1 MSAARIAV
9 YTGSFDPFHRGHE
22 NIARRAAALFDRV
35 IVGVGENPDK
45 AVCFSAAE
53 RVAAIAATL
62 ADVPNM
68 VVRAFPGLTVQFAR
82 AEGARVLL
90 RGVRALADVEY
101 EFTMTLMNSTL
112 DAGLET
118 VFLMADKEFG
128 HLSSSLIRQIA
139 RFGGAL
145 DAMAPAPVVAQLRK
159 KFGAAGPAA

>member
-1 MSAARIAV
+1 MSAPRIAV
-9 YTGSFDPFHRGHE
+9 YTGSFDPFHFGHE

-35 IVGVGENPDK
+35 VVGVGLNPDK
-45 AVCFSAAE
+45 AVCFPADE

-62 ADVPNM
+62 ADVPNLE
-68 VVRAFPGLTVQFAR
+68 VRAFAGLTVGFAR

-90 RGVRALADVEY
+90 RGVRALSDVEY

-118 VFLMADKEFG
+118 VFLMADKQFG

-139 RFGGAL
+139 RFGGPL
-145 DAMAPAPVVAQLRK
+145 DGMAPAPVAAMLRR
-159 KFGAAGPAA
+159 KFGHPS